1 MNTLQRIFLAA
12 TFAFA
17 TAACGRPFD
26 VKTPN
31 GFFELQDQSDEGYA
45 YRSTS
50 AEGVVLAVRVVDD
63 DGRGSLSF
71 WEKAITQ
78 KIRDERGYALLA
90 AADVKAA
97 DGTPGRSLR
106 FAHDESGKP
115 FDYWLTVFVGKKR
128 LFIVEAGGDRPA
140 FEKEKATIEAAIT
153 TFKLD

>member
-1 MNTLQRIFLAA
+1 MNTLQRIVLA
-12 TFAFA
+12 TTLAFA
-17 TAACGRPFD
+17 TACGRPFD

-31 GFFELQDQSDEGYA
+31 GFFELRDQSEEGYA

-63 DGRGSLSF
+63 DGRGSLAF

-90 AADVKAA
+90 STDVKAA

-115 FDYWLTVFVGKKR
+115 FDYWLTVFVGNKR

>member
-1 MNTLQRIFLAA
+1 MNTLQRIVLA
-12 TFAFA
+12 TTLAFA
-17 TAACGRPFD
+17 TACGRPFD

-31 GFFELQDQSDEGYA
+31 GFFELQDQSEEGYA

-63 DGRGSLSF
+63 DGRGSLAF

-90 AADVKAA
+90 STDVKAA

-115 FDYWLTVFVGKKR
+115 FDYWLTVFVGNKR